1 MDGRPRFRQAVPV
14 PPRPLLGLVLILAAG
29 QITLRGAPEADPL
42 AHLRPGHPRLLATG
56 DDWINVRGR
65 IAADPAAAALHL
77 GLLRVAQRALDEPVA
92 GRELQ
97 GRRLLGVSRR
107 VLGRVLDLAYAWR
120 MTGDPAFARRAEA
133 EMLAVAAF
141 SDWNP
146 SHFLDVGEMTTALAL
161 GYDWTEEALA
171 LESRAVIKRAII
183 EKGLRPGLDPKAEHN
198 WWHVAEHNWNQV
210 CWGGL
215 TLGALTI
222 ADDDPALARQ
232 VLALA
237 RAHIGH
243 GLKPYVPD
251 GIYPE
256 GPSYWSY
263 GTSFQV
269 MLDAALASA
278 LGDDWGLRAAPG
290 FLGSAGAFVQLIGP
304 SGRYYNFSDGAEA
317 PAFQPALYWFARQ
330 TGDPGLLAA
339 NDRVLRDPAAG
350 LDAAVADRLAVLALL
365 WWPDR
370 PGTAVPRLPLRWS
383 GDGPNP
389 VAVFRESWTDPRTL
403 YLALKAGAAVVNH
416 GHMDAGSF
424 VLEADGVRWAVELG
438 AQDYYSLESNHVDL
452 WNMAQDSQR
461 WDVYRIGPFTHNTLT
476 IDGRRHRVDGRARI
490 IGFSAQPADARAVL
504 DLTPVFAGAAAY
516 AHRGFRLLPDRGVLV
531 QDELRGLTPGA
542 RVRWTM
548 ATRAEV
554 TCDGGTATLRQE
566 GEVLQAQLVGSP
578 EAAFTVA
585 PADPP
590 ADGFNAANP
599 GVSLLTATFT
609 APADGSLRIAVV
621 LTPGSHAGG
630 APRLV
635 PLASW

>member
-1 MDGRPRFRQAVPV
+1 M
-14 PPRPLLGLVLILAAG
+14 PPRPLLGLVLALSAG
-29 QITLRGAPEADPL
+29 LLVLRGSGEPDPL

-56 DDWINVRGR
+56 EDWTALRGR
-65 IAADPAAAALHL
+65 ITSDPTAAALHL
-77 GLLRVAQRALDEPVA
+77 GVLHAAQTVLEEPVA
-92 GRELQ
+92 RRELR
-97 GRRLLGVSRR
+97 GRRLLGVSRL
-107 VLGRVLDLAYAWR
+107 VLGRVLNLAYAWR
-120 MTGDPAFARRAEA
+120 MTGDVAFARRAEA
-133 EMLAVAAF
+133 EMLAVAEF

-161 GYDWTEEALA
+161 GYDWTEEALPPA
-171 LESRAVIKRAII
+171 SRAAIKRAII
-183 EKGLRPGLDPKAEHN
+183 EKGLRPGLDGKAEHN

-215 TLGALTI
+215 TLGAITI
-222 ADDDPALARQ
+222 AEDDPALARQ
-232 VLALA
+232 VLALT

-269 MLDAALASA
+269 VLDAALASA
-278 LGDDWGLRAAPG
+278 LGDDWNLPAAPG
-290 FLGSAGAFVQLIGP
+290 FLASAGAFVQLIGP
-304 SGRYYNFSDGAEA
+304 TGRYYNFSDGAEA

-339 NDRVLRDPAAG
+339 NDRVLHDPAAG
-350 LDAAVADRLAVLALL
+350 INAAVDDRLVVLALL

-370 PGTAVPRLPLRWS
+370 TAPAAPRLPLRWS
-383 GDGPNP
+383 GDGPNA
-389 VAVFRESWTDPRTL
+389 VAVFRESWTDPRAL
-403 YLALKAGAAVVNH
+403 YLALKGGAAVVNH

-438 AQDYYSLESNHVDL
+438 AQDYYSLESKHVDL
-452 WNMAQDSQR
+452 WNMAQNSQR
-461 WDVYRIGPFTHNTLT
+461 WDVFRIGPFTHNTLT
-476 IDGRRHRVDGRARI
+476 IDGQRHRVEGRARI
-490 IGFSAQPADARAVL
+490 LDFSANPADARAVL

-516 AHRGFRLLPDRGVLV
+516 AHRGFRVLPDRRVLL

-542 RVRWTM
+542 RVRWAM

-554 TCDGGTATLRQE
+554 TSAGGSATLRQE
-566 GEVLQAQLVGSP
+566 GQTLQAQLIGANDVTF
-578 EAAFTVA
+578 AVV
-585 PADPP
+585 PAEPP
-590 ADGFNAANP
+590 ADGFNAPNP

-609 APADGSLRIAVV
+609 APPDGSLRIAVV
-621 LTPGSHAGG
+621 LAPGARAAAS
-630 APRLV
+630 PRLV